1 LTADHDALEVANKV
15 RLVFLIHWRVLT
27 FRSVSFNRIFSGV
40 GFRIRVYAHIPRSQ
54 NEALGSR
61 MGLGNHDY

>member
-15 RLVFLIHWRVLT
+15 RLASLVHWCKLT
-27 FRSVSFNRIFSGV
+27 SRSVSFNRIFSGV

-54 NEALGSR
+54 YELFGRR
-61 MGLGNHDY
+61 MGLGNDDY